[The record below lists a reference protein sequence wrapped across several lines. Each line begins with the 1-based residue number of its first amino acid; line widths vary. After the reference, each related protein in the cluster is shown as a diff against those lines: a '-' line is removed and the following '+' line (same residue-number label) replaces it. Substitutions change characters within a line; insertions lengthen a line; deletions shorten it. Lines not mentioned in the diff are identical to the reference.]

1 MLMCM
6 CMLNKRVHILFDK
19 DLWNKLN
26 KVAKIEKVSA
36 GEFIRRSVKEELE
49 RKKEI
54 LSQSKSMHFK
64 GFFKSR
70 KQKEEL
76 KSQ

>member
-1 MLMCM
+1 MCM

-26 KVAKIEKVSA
+26 KVAKVEKVSA
-36 GEFIRRSVKEELE
+36 GEFIRRSVRQELE

-54 LSQSKSMHFK
+54 LSQSKSMPFK

-70 KQKEEL
+70 KPKEES
-76 KSQ
+76 KPQ

>member
-1 MLMCM
+1 MCM

-54 LSQSKSMHFK
+54 LNQGKSMHFK

>member
-1 MLMCM
+1 
-6 CMLNKRVHILFDK
+6 MLNKRVHVLFDK

-26 KVAKIEKVSA
+26 KVAKVEKISA

-54 LSQSKSMHFK
+54 LSQSKSISFQ

-70 KQKEEL
+70 GKSQEEL
-76 KSQ
+76 KSK